1 MSIPK
6 NLVFKRSY
14 FACVK
19 EITLKEIILIKIVW
33 GLLFTIAVGIITM
46 AVSFTPEEIAADPI
60 LLGVVGVLVAMCCAI
75 MPCYIAAVISRD

>member
-1 MSIPK
+1 M
-6 NLVFKRSY
+6 
-14 FACVK
+14 K
-19 EITLKEIILIKIVW
+19 ERTLMRVVW

-75 MPCYIAAVISRD
+75 MPCYIAAISRD